1 MTILASSAARFLL
14 QAVAAH
20 DTVIMR
26 QVPPVRSWFEQVVF
40 VASGISTLLV
50 LVLVTGLVVAML
62 AVRRSVQRAHEALDR
77 RVADFGK
84 RVDDFN
90 ELLGRVQRRADSAV
104 TVGETAMAG
113 IAAWGAGKLGQKL
126 GERVGQKLGEKVGEK
141 LGERVGEP
149 AGEQSG
155 SRRRRRRKSRAHRA
169 GDVGTPRDPHVEPAH
184 EDRRG
189 ADSNDDDGDSPY
201 DDSRGRNK

>member
-1 MTILASSAARFLL
+1 MTIFATSAARFLL

-50 LVLVTGLVVAML
+50 LVLVAGLVLAMF

-77 RVADFGK
+77 RIADFGR

-90 ELLGRVQRRADSAV
+90 DLLGKVHRRAESV
-104 TVGETAMAG
+104 VEVGGMAMDG
-113 IAAWGAGKLGQKL
+113 IAWGAKKL
-126 GERVGQKLGEKVGEK
+126 GE
-141 LGERVGEP
+141 
-149 AGEQSG
+149 
-155 SRRRRRRKSRAHRA
+155 RRRRRRKSKADKAAAA
-169 GDVGTPRDPHVEPAH
+169 GGTAPTTQVEAKLD
-184 EDRRG
+184 DRRG
-189 ADSNDDDGDSPY
+189 TDANDDDRDSPGT
-201 DDSRGRNK
+201 DKRPDGK

>member
-1 MTILASSAARFLL
+1 MTILASSAARFFM

-26 QVPPVRSWFEQVVF
+26 QVPPARGWFEQVVF

-50 LVLVTGLVVAML
+50 LLLVAGLVVAMF

-90 ELLGRVQRRADSAV
+90 DLLGKVHRRAE
-104 TVGETAMAG
+104 TVVEVGGMAMDG
-113 IAAWGAGKLGQKL
+113 IAWGAKKL
-126 GERVGQKLGEKVGEK
+126 
-141 LGERVGEP
+141 
-149 AGEQSG
+149 G
-155 SRRRRRRKSRAHRA
+155 SRRRRRKKQRADGAADRAPDGAPSAGKQPDDRRDSRA
-169 GDVGTPRDPHVEPAH
+169 D
-184 EDRRG
+184 DRF
-189 ADSNDDDGDSPY
+189 SDSPY
-201 DDSRGRNK
+201 DDSRETGE